1 MRTFRLDRI
10 SRSVILAG
18 TFVVPNGFDPAT
30 QVLSGI
36 AQTPYRHEV
45 SLRVHGPAER
55 VQARFPT
62 GIVTVHDTADDGW
75 VRVQM
80 RAERLD
86 WVPGVI
92 AGLNF
97 PFVIERPDALR
108 DLVRSLAQQL
118 ADATGVDTTPVD
130 KLAAGSP
137 IANPD

>member
-36 AQTPYRHEV
+36 AQAPYRHEV